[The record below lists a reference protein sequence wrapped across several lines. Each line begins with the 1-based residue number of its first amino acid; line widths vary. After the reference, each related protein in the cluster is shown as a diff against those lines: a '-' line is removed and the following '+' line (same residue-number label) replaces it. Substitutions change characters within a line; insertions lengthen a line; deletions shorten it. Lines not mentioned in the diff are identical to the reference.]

1 MSSLQD
7 ETGEIIICAICSKG
21 ISVENYIS
29 LSLIRQSINVEKR
42 EAEIHEWEDLL
53 YFCGECK
60 DMEDLPDILLSILA
74 SDSGSAKE
82 DTSQEDQG

>member
-7 ETGEIIICAICSKG
+7 ETGEIIVCAICSKEIG
-21 ISVENYIS
+21 VENYIS

-60 DMEDLPDILLSILA
+60 SMEDLPDILLSILA
-74 SDSGSAKE
+74 SEADSAE
-82 DTSQEDQG
+82 DPSNEDSN

>member
-1 MSSLQD
+1 MSALQD
-7 ETGEIIICAICSKG
+7 ETGEIIVCAICSKE
-21 ISVENYIS
+21 ISIENYIS

-60 DMEDLPDILLSILA
+60 GMEELPDILLSILA
-74 SDSGSAKE
+74 SDVDSKEEASKE
-82 DTSQEDQG
+82 DKS